1 MSEPTPIPEIREI
14 LCALLFA
21 TREPLTPRQIVN
33 VFKRTA
39 ETYEGV
45 EASFIEITVKD
56 VKDALEDLKTHL
68 EENKLG
74 LEIVEIAGGVRLRNV
89 TSVGPWLRELM
100 EKGKTAKLSKPALE
114 TLSIIA
120 YRQPIQRSQIESIRG
135 VAADSIVRGLLEMG
149 LVKVVG
155 RSELPGKPWLYGTTQ
170 SFLEHFGLN
179 SLDDLPGMV
188 EMRRNL
194 AQREMEL
201 EEVAQG
207 DAEVAEE
214 GEELAPE
221 EVPEEF
227 EETEEEV
234 PEKKEAGSGAEEMGS
249 EDADEPEESL
259 EEES

>member
-1 MSEPTPIPEIREI
+1 MSEPIPIPEIREI

-45 EASFIEITVKD
+45 EASFIEITLKD
-56 VKDALEDLKTHL
+56 VKDALEDLKSHL
-68 EENKLG
+68 EKNKLG
-74 LEIVEIAGGVRLRNV
+74 LEIVEIAGGYRLRNV
-89 TSVGPWLRELM
+89 TTVGPWLRELL

-120 YRQPIQRSQIESIRG
+120 YRQPIQRSEIESIRG
-135 VAADSIVRGLLEMG
+135 VAADSIVRSLLEMG

-170 SFLEHFGLN
+170 AFLEHFGLN
-179 SLDDLPGMV
+179 ALDDLPGMQ

-194 AQREMEL
+194 AQKEMDL
-201 EEVAQG
+201 EEPASEEEEKAPE
-207 DAEVAEE
+207 DAENK
-214 GEELAPE
+214 E
-221 EVPEEF
+221 EVSVEDPIEE
-227 EETEEEV
+227 
-234 PEKKEAGSGAEEMGS
+234 
-249 EDADEPEESL
+249 
-259 EEES
+259 